1 MTKLNK
7 ADFIKIAIAL
17 VIVLITGLVVATYAT
32 TGTETSI
39 DDVTVIAEAEQ
50 TQEES
55 EFDGATGFAVA
66 INGEDIL
73 YVATEEDAKAVYEGI
88 VARYQTPG
96 SEVIEVAFAEAFTW
110 QEKEIVTAVEAAE
123 DSTLAETYICKVDE
137 AINYI
142 VNGTSEPVT
151 YTIKGGDNFWD
162 IAMANDMTVTE
173 LQEMNPGVT
182 MLHIGD
188 TINLYKTNPFV
199 HVTVKEKVT
208 KTETIAYNVSYTNT
222 DTLYKGQ
229 VQVQTPGQAGTKEVV
244 AEITKENGVVTAT
257 NVISEEVITEPVTQI
272 ALKGTKSIPVMT
284 GSGQIQF
291 PVASVDISSGW
302 GASRSGGK
310 RSHKGID
317 LRGPKGTSIMAADSG
332 TITQA
337 GWAGGSYGYMITI
350 NHGNGVV
357 TKYAHCN
364 SVDVT
369 VGQNVQK
376 GEVIGTIGSTG
387 NATGNVLH
395 FEVVINGVQ
404 KNPMNYL

>member
-32 TGTETSI
+32 AGTETSV
-39 DDVTVIAEAEQ
+39 DDMTVIAEAEQ

-55 EFDGATGFAVA
+55 KFDGATGFAVA
-66 INGEDIL
+66 INGEDVL
-73 YVATEEDAKAVYEGI
+73 YVATEENAKAVYEGI

-110 QEKEIVTAVEAAE
+110 EEKEIVTAVEAAE
-123 DSTLAETYICKVDE
+123 DETLAETYICSVDE

-142 VNGTSEPVT
+142 LNGTSEPIT
-151 YTIKGGDNFWD
+151 YTVQGGDNFWD
-162 IAMANDMTVTE
+162 IAMANNISVAE
-173 LQEMNPGVT
+173 LQEMNPGVN

-208 KTETIAYNVSYTNT
+208 RTETIAYNVSYTNT
-222 DTLYKGQ
+222 DSLYKGQ
-229 VQVQTPGQAGTKEVV
+229 VQVQTPGQTGTKEVV
-244 AEITKENGVVTAT
+244 AEVTKENGVVTAT

-272 ALKGTKSIPVMT
+272 ALKGTKSVPVMT

-317 LRGPKGTSIMAADSG
+317 LRGPKGTAIMAADSG
-332 TITQA
+332 TVTQA

-364 SVDVT
+364 TVDVS

>member
-32 TGTETSI
+32 ADIETSVE
-39 DDVTVIAEAEQ
+39 DMTVIAEAEQ

-55 EFDGATGFAVA
+55 KFDGATGFAVA
-66 INGEDIL
+66 INGEDVL

-88 VARYQTPG
+88 IARYQTPG
-96 SEVIEVAFAEAFTW
+96 AEVIEVAFAESFTW
-110 QEKEIVTAVEAAE
+110 EEKEIVTAVEAAE
-123 DSTLAETYICKVDE
+123 DPTLAETYICKVDE
-137 AINYI
+137 AVNYI
-142 VNGTSEPVT
+142 MNGTSEPVT

-162 IAMANDMTVTE
+162 IAMANGMTVTE

-188 TINLYKTNPFV
+188 VINLYKTNPFV

-229 VQVQTPGQAGTKEVV
+229 VQVQSPGQTGTKEVV

-257 NVISEEVITEPVTQI
+257 NVISEKVITEPVTQI

-302 GASRSGGK
+302 GASRSGGA

-317 LRGPKGTSIMAADSG
+317 LRGPKGTAIMAADSG

-337 GWAGGSYGYMITI
+337 GWAGGSYGYMVTI

-364 SVDVT
+364 TVDVT

-376 GEVIGTIGSTG
+376 GEVIATIGSTG

>member
-310 RSHKGID
+310 RSHKGIG